1 MKNAPTHVFR
11 ALRRYSRGATQLCFR
26 FGKHAL
32 PHTDDMRRLDNG
44 GGARR
49 CLLVSFRSALR
60 SPFASSARTAVPLS
74 AVPFAVPRGCYS
86 SPSQVSLRKEHT
98 ILFSPCQ
105 AVNLY
110 FDCFLARSDR
120 PGFFGFFPG
129 SAAAGTRLP
138 KKSDVKTEKA
148 LDKLVSVNYNAI
160 CG

>member
-1 MKNAPTHVFR
+1 MLSAVTAVIQGTGNKKRLNAHIC
-11 ALRRYSRGATQLCFR
+11 ALRRNSRGATQLCFR
-26 FGKHAL
+26 VGKHAL

-86 SPSQVSLRKEHT
+86 SPSQVSLRKKHT

-110 FDCFLARSDR
+110 FDCFLAGSDKSPVQSLSTR
-120 PGFFGFFPG
+120 KMPHFRYWVSG
-129 SAAAGTRLP
+129 AAGRM
-138 KKSDVKTEKA
+138 
-148 LDKLVSVNYNAI
+148 
-160 CG
+160 G